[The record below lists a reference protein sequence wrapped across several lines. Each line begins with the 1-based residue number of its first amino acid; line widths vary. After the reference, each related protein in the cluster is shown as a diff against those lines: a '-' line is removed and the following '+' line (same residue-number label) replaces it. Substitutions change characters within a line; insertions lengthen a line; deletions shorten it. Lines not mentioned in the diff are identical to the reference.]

1 MKRFLLILALL
12 LTPSAAWAQCNG
24 VFPALSA
31 CGNPTGS
38 AAIPTIMPLS
48 SITAAAGTNGQV
60 QYNNS
65 GVLGG
70 YTSVQLGA
78 VVPGIGG
85 TTDASLPPYNAD
97 PTGVSSST
105 TAINSAIAAACPSAN
120 GTVYLPPGTYLINGG
135 LNMTNI
141 TGGHISGGCRLRG
154 AGNTATVLKTTT
166 STNAAIDLTGSSS
179 IIIEDLWIQTAATTT
194 FGILLSASNTLPC
207 NVIRMMNVTIAGL
220 FNTAGVY
227 INNCSDGLFDH
238 GAVASNLGSVATA
251 DIAITATNPLGAV
264 SSYTTIS
271 AVSPAQSGDWSFL
284 DFQIHDLA
292 KAAGTSS
299 VIPLYI
305 QGSFSPVKWFGGI
318 IAGSVQ
324 AGGGTVTFDGTGP
337 QLFSAIGTQFYGD
350 NGTQSVA
357 ALYCRTSCAGI
368 TIHNSSVLYS
378 ATFLGI
384 TNGQTVSR
392 LSISGNTFSGG
403 TFIAANSGNVTV
415 TGGFVD
421 AASLALNLGAGGTLS
436 HIVVSNPGTITA
448 GTQTAVGSF

>member
-1 MKRFLLILALL
+1 MVPLHCHHRRCRWLCQCPSNHHQPHRRGNYLRPNHDPTRLQLRRLSAQANPRNWWMDPIAMKRFLLILALL

-154 AGNTATVLKTTT
+154 AVNTATVLKTTT

-220 FNTAGVY
+220 F
-227 INNCSDGLFDH
+227 
-238 GAVASNLGSVATA
+238 
-251 DIAITATNPLGAV
+251 
-264 SSYTTIS
+264 
-271 AVSPAQSGDWSFL
+271 
-284 DFQIHDLA
+284 
-292 KAAGTSS
+292 
-299 VIPLYI
+299 
-305 QGSFSPVKWFGGI
+305 
-318 IAGSVQ
+318 
-324 AGGGTVTFDGTGP
+324 
-337 QLFSAIGTQFYGD
+337 
-350 NGTQSVA
+350 
-357 ALYCRTSCAGI
+357 
-368 TIHNSSVLYS
+368 
-378 ATFLGI
+378 
-384 TNGQTVSR
+384 
-392 LSISGNTFSGG
+392 
-403 TFIAANSGNVTV
+403 
-415 TGGFVD
+415 
-421 AASLALNLGAGGTLS
+421 
-436 HIVVSNPGTITA
+436 
-448 GTQTAVGSF
+448 